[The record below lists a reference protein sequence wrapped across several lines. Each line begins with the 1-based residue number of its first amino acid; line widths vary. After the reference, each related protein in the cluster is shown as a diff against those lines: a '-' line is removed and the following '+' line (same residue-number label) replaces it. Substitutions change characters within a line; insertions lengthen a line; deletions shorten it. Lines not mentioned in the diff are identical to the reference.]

1 MSNTNEN
8 KKSRRA
14 LLLIIL
20 LAVVILVFTVVFFL
34 IKTSSKTT
42 KNSNNETNSV
52 SQTVSSFSV
61 DSENI
66 SEQASN
72 PTDSTSDDT
81 ASPDSDTTTD
91 TEEFVILPLLEG
103 EAIEQV
109 KLKLDELGL
118 EYFITEQYHDTV
130 ESGKVI
136 SQMPEDGTRV
146 TNDNVISIYVS
157 KGKDPDKKEESSA
170 ENDDTDNSTKTSD
183 NENPNNTVSENTE
196 QPVLSNKVTV
206 PKIVGTNAQ
215 DAMNTLT
222 SLNLYYTGDY
232 AYDDNV
238 PQGQVISQSPQEG
251 TEVEKNSRVN
261 FVISNGKQPEPQEQ
275 QIITYEYTVPAED
288 NTAQNSNTQNNN
300 NNRNHSDTPT
310 WVGKWHAIYTVYK
323 FEDKQWHGYDDIT
336 IELLENGKCNMTY
349 YGEHYS
355 STYSITYEDTP
366 YGPQINLKIRT
377 SNNNFANGAINS
389 NGQLIRWL
397 NSTGTWQTVYTKE

>member
-20 LAVVILVFTVVFFL
+20 LAVVIVVFTVVFFL

-118 EYFITEQYHDTV
+118 EYSITEQYHDTV

-288 NTAQNSNTQNNN
+288 NTAQNSNTATVQNWRDIPFREYIIGTWRSTETWYLPFRPDQLVGNGRTPVSKSYSSITFYSDNTYIRKYENSTDEYGTYIVNN
-300 NNRNHSDTPT
+300 DFIYFNQISSYNRAFLTDDGELMTQLGNGRGG
-310 WVGKWHAIYTVYK
+310 VVYK
-323 FEDKQWHGYDDIT
+323 KD
-336 IELLENGKCNMTY
+336 
-349 YGEHYS
+349 
-355 STYSITYEDTP
+355 
-366 YGPQINLKIRT
+366 
-377 SNNNFANGAINS
+377 
-389 NGQLIRWL
+389 
-397 NSTGTWQTVYTKE
+397 

>member
-1 MSNTNEN
+1 MANSPKSN
-8 KKSRRA
+8 KIGLIIA
-14 LLLIIL
+14 CVFLLLIIV
-20 LAVVILVFTVVFFL
+20 LAAVFF
-34 IKTSSKTT
+34 ITGNKNTAENNTVAINNSISVSEISENTDTSSEQTS
-42 KNSNNETNSV
+42 NS
-52 SQTVSSFSV
+52 
-61 DSENI
+61 
-66 SEQASN
+66 
-72 PTDSTSDDT
+72 TDSTSEDTTSPVSDTISDT
-81 ASPDSDTTTD
+81 ATD
-91 TEEFVILPLLEG
+91 TEEFVTLPLFEG
-103 EAIEQV
+103 ESIEQV

-118 EYFITEQYHDTV
+118 EYTVTEQYHDTV

-288 NTAQNSNTQNNN
+288 NTAQNSNTATVQNWRDIPFREYIIGTWRSTETWYLPFRPDQLVGNGRTPVSKSYSSITFYSDNTYIRKYENSTDEYGTYIVNN
-300 NNRNHSDTPT
+300 DFIYFNQISSYNRAFLTDDGELMTQLGNGRGG
-310 WVGKWHAIYTVYK
+310 VVYK
-323 FEDKQWHGYDDIT
+323 KD
-336 IELLENGKCNMTY
+336 
-349 YGEHYS
+349 
-355 STYSITYEDTP
+355 
-366 YGPQINLKIRT
+366 
-377 SNNNFANGAINS
+377 
-389 NGQLIRWL
+389 
-397 NSTGTWQTVYTKE
+397 